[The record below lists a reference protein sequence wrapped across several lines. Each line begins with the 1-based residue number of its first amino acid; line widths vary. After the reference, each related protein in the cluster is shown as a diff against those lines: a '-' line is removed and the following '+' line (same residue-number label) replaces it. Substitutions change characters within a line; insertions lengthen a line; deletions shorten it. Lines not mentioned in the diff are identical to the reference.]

1 MFAGA
6 MARPKIETISDPV
19 NAPVDQPPAGCHPK
33 ILRLFRYWQAMCGS
47 REMPARAD
55 FDPLKIPDLL
65 PYVFL
70 IDVPA
75 DGTPLAYRLVG
86 TAIVNLF
93 GQEMTGQPVGAGTLP
108 RYRAEV
114 LQRYRRVIAA
124 RRPFFQY
131 AQLRELAND
140 FTHVERLILPLCN
153 GRRVDML
160 LGMTVE
166 RVDRR

>member
-19 NAPVDQPPAGCHPK
+19 NAPVDQPPAGCHAK
-33 ILRLFRYWQAMCGS
+33 ILRLFQYWGEMRGD
-47 REMPARAD
+47 REMPTRAD

-65 PYVFL
+65 PYIFL

-75 DGTPLAYRLVG
+75 DGKPLVYRLVG
-86 TAIVNLF
+86 TAIVSLF

-140 FTHVERLILPLCN
+140 FTHVERLIVPLSD
-153 GRRVDML
+153 GRRVNML

-166 RVDRR
+166 RARRR

>member
-1 MFAGA
+1 MFAGT

-19 NAPVDQPPAGCHPK
+19 NAPVDEPPAGCHPK
-33 ILRLFRYWQAMCGS
+33 VLRLFRYWQQMRGI

-55 FDPLKIPDLL
+55 FDPLGIPDLL
-65 PYVFL
+65 PYIFL

-75 DGTPLAYRLVG
+75 DGGPLVYRLVG
-86 TAIVNLF
+86 TAIVSLF

-108 RYRAEV
+108 RYRADV
-114 LQRYRRVIAA
+114 LQRYRRIIAA

-131 AQLRELAND
+131 AQLREQTND